1 MKNYDILVLGGGPA
15 AISLVKTIKGAR
27 QVAVIRPEDHSM
39 IYCAM
44 PYAIEGLIPFE
55 KTLKK
60 DQLITDNQAELI
72 RDEVTAVDFDQ
83 KIVTGVS
90 GDTYGYEHLVIATGA
105 SPLLP
110 PIEGSDLEGVYTFKT
125 ENDLANIMEVL
136 EDGLEQAV
144 VVGAGAIGI
153 ELAQAL
159 KEKGLTTHLVDI
171 VPQILSNMADPE
183 MTEEAE
189 AHLIEKGIKL
199 HLGKG
204 VIQLKGQKYLEEV
217 VLEKGNS
224 IHFYSA
230 DECSLGVN
238 HSQRKGILVFAVGM
252 KPNVE
257 MFKGTNLSMDPGGIV
272 VNGKMETNI
281 PGVYAAGDCAH
292 YISGITKEGYPGK
305 LATNAVPMGKILAR
319 LFLGEDTSYRG
330 FYNGAATKV
339 GDYYVGS
346 TGFTEKQAAERFDMV
361 TSYSEFTT
369 AFPIMPFAKKA
380 RMKLIVDRATGHL
393 LGGQVVSGLPVT
405 DKIDQITM
413 AIQWKIPAEELV
425 HLSYSSQPYQSFF
438 PANNLLVQA
447 ALEASGKLK
456 EKRNAEKTAEKTALW
471 N

>member
-1 MKNYDILVLGGGPA
+1 MNMKNYNILVIGGGPA
-15 AISLVKTIKGAR
+15 AISLVKTIKGVR

-72 RDEVTAVDFDQ
+72 RDEVTAVNFSE
-83 KIVTGVS
+83 KIVRGAS
-90 GDTYGYEHLVIATGA
+90 GDTYGYENLVIATGA
-105 SPLLP
+105 SPILP
-110 PIEGSDLEGVYTFKT
+110 PIEGSKLDGVYTFKT
-125 ENDLANIMEVL
+125 ENDLAGIMEVL
-136 EDGLEQAV
+136 EKGVGQAV

-159 KEKGLTTHLVDI
+159 KEKGLITHLVDI
-171 VPQILSNMADPE
+171 APRILPNMTDPE

-199 HLGKG
+199 HLDKG
-204 VIQLKGQKYLEEV
+204 VTKLKGQKYLEEV

-238 HSQRKGILVFAVGM
+238 HSQQKGILVFAVGM

-257 MFKGTNLSMDPGGIV
+257 IFNGTNLSMDRGGIV
-272 VNGKMETNI
+272 VNEKMETNI
-281 PGVYAAGDCAH
+281 PGVYAAGDCTH
-292 YISGITKEGYPGK
+292 FISGITKEGHPGK
-305 LATNAVPMGKILAR
+305 LATNAVPMGKVLAR
-319 LFLGEDTSYRG
+319 ILLGEDTAYRG
-330 FYNGAATKV
+330 FYNGAATKA

-346 TGFTEKQAAERFDMV
+346 TGFTESQAAERFDII
-361 TSYSEFTT
+361 TTYSEFTT
-369 AFPIMPFAKKA
+369 AFPIMPFAKKV
-380 RMKLIVDRATGHL
+380 RMKLIVDAKTGCL
-393 LGGQVVSGLPVT
+393 IGGQVVSGLPVT

-413 AIQWKIPAEELV
+413 AIQWKIPVEELV

-447 ALEASGKLK
+447 ALEATEKLR
-456 EKRNAEKTAEKTALW
+456 KRRNTRK
-471 N
+471 